1 MRPPLWNTGSC
12 PRNPFERY
20 APVWLILAMLS
31 IPFLAHTT
39 TVPLGGK
46 IVKFELTSTAFRAG
60 EMIPSKYTCDG
71 PDVSPP
77 LAWTGVPQGT
87 QSLALIVDDPDAPR
101 GTWVHWVLYDIPA
114 QESSLPEAVP
124 PDPQLKN
131 GARNGKNDFQRLGYG
146 GPCPPSGTHRYF
158 FKLYAL
164 DKKLGLPS
172 GATKAEVLKAM
183 EGHILGQ
190 AELMGTY
197 KRR

>member
-1 MRPPLWNTGSC
+1 MKAPPWNFGSC
-12 PRNPFERY
+12 RRSPLERY
-20 APVWLILAMLS
+20 LPALLVLAMLS
-31 IPFLAHTT
+31 IPFFAHTT
-39 TVPLGGK
+39 TVSLGGK

-60 EMIPSKYTCDG
+60 EMIPPKYTCDG

-77 LAWTGVPQGT
+77 LAWTGVPQGA
-87 QSLALIVDDPDAPR
+87 QSFALIVDDPDAPR
-101 GTWVHWVLYDIPA
+101 GIWVHWVLYDIPA
-114 QESSLPEAVP
+114 QESSLPEAMP
-124 PDPQLKN
+124 SDPQLKN
-131 GARNGKNDFQRLGYG
+131 GARNGRNDFQRLGYG